1 MRIRKHSS
9 YIKKRW
15 GIAID
20 LDKCTGCGQCA
31 ISCAQEN
38 NLPVSKDE
46 SNTARRVSFLELV
59 RITNEAP
66 YPNARTAF
74 IPKMCQHC
82 GAASCAEACPVR
94 AIDTGD
100 DGIVG
105 YVQERCTGCRYCMA
119 ACPYGAISFNWKKP
133 EYGSFKNSL
142 NPEAV
147 IPSKG
152 TIAKCSLCHHIWRRE
167 RQKAAAAGITDIN
180 SVTYT
185 PACVSACPTGAFVFG
200 DLNDHD
206 SELSRL
212 IKDKRAFN
220 LANGIKSKTKPN
232 VWYLSAAEWIKN
244 IIKF

>member
-1 MRIRKHSS
+1 M
-9 YIKKRW
+9 KKRW
-15 GIAID
+15 GMAID
-20 LDKCTGCGQCA
+20 LDKCTGCGQCV

-38 NLPVSKDE
+38 NLPVSRDE
-46 SNTARRVSFLELV
+46 SDMARRVNFLELV
-59 RITNEAP
+59 RITNKAP

-74 IPKMCQHC
+74 IPKMCRHC
-82 GAASCAEACPVR
+82 NSAPCAAVCPVR

-119 ACPYGAISFNWKKP
+119 ACPHGAIVFNRKKP
-133 EYGSFKNSL
+133 EHEGTFKDSL
-142 NPEAV
+142 NPETP

-152 TIAKCSLCHHIWRRE
+152 TIAKCSLCRHIWRRE
-167 RQKAAAAGITDIN
+167 RQQAAAAGITDIN

-185 PACVSACPTGAFVFG
+185 PACASACPTGVFVFG

-212 IKDKRAFN
+212 VKDKRAFN
-220 LANGIKSKTKPN
+220 LARGIKSKAEPN
-232 VWYLSAAEWIKN
+232 VWYLSENEWIKD
-244 IIKF
+244 IMKFQR